1 MSLPH
6 AADAPAG
13 TITGIRPAGTGA
25 LLVELGSLAD
35 VVALHTQL
43 KSHPLPGQVDAL
55 AAAATVLVRFASRRD
70 AVAGLPLLQALDF
83 THADTAEPRTVTIET
98 VYDGADLAEVARL
111 TGLSEEAVVN
121 AHTGT
126 AWTAGFGGFAP
137 GFTYLTGG
145 DPALNVP
152 RRSSPRT
159 AVPPGAVALA
169 GDYSAVYPRES
180 PGGWQLIGRTAAS
193 MWDLSRPNPAL
204 ISPGDLVQFT
214 PIREFLPTTSS
225 PFSPAESRD
234 ADTSSSPEAGLPA
247 SGSGASVSP
256 ASPSEERAGSE
267 GSGRAHLVSPA
278 SPSEERG
285 GSEGSGFPLRA
296 CEEEGG
302 GAALRDDEMPA
313 PTQGDH
319 CHLEITNPGLQS
331 LIQDLGRPGYAD
343 LGVSAAGA
351 ADPRAARQANRLVG
365 NPADAA
371 VVENLLGSLELTAHG
386 DAVLALTGADV
397 PADVIDPAGVRSRPA
412 PHAAPFAL
420 LDGETLRL
428 GVPVRGVRA
437 YLAVRGGLDV
447 DPVLGSRSTDSMSGI
462 GPAPLAAGTRLPV
475 AAAGSLHVG
484 DPEAPVLAAAGVPGT
499 LGNGIEPALLRI
511 TAGPRQ
517 DWFSNGAAAALA
529 GQTWLTTS
537 ESNRI
542 GVRLALDPQD
552 TAASPLTRAR
562 DGELP
567 SEGVVAGSLQV
578 PPSGLPVLFLADH
591 PVTGGYPVIAVVIPE
606 DLPVAAQLSPGDPV
620 RFIFVDPDTLA
631 PLTAEQAVGLFP
643 EGTE

>member
-13 TITGIRPAGTGA
+13 TITGIRPAGTRA

-43 KSHPLPGQVDAL
+43 KARPLPGQVDAL

-70 AVAGLPLLQALDF
+70 AVAGLPLLRALDF
-83 THADTAEPRTVTIET
+83 THADADEPRTVIIET

-225 PFSPAESRD
+225 PSSPADSMEVGAGVG
-234 ADTSSSPEAGLPA
+234 ADTD
-247 SGSGASVSP
+247 
-256 ASPSEERAGSE
+256 GSE
-267 GSGRAHLVSPA
+267 ATDEGIRDVISPA

-302 GAALRDDEMPA
+302 AAALRDGDVSD

-319 CHLEITNPGLQS
+319 CHLEIGNPGLQS

-371 VVENLLGSLELTAHG
+371 VVENLLGSLGLTAHG

-397 PADVIDPAGVRSRPA
+397 PADVVDPLGVRSRPA

-420 LDGETLRL
+420 LDGETLIL
-428 GVPVRGVRA
+428 GTPVRGVRA

-606 DLPVAAQLSPGDPV
+606 DLPVAAQLPPGDPV

>member
-13 TITGIRPAGTGA
+13 TITGIRPAGTRA

-70 AVAGLPLLQALDF
+70 AVAGLPLLRALDF
-83 THADTAEPRTVTIET
+83 THADADEPRTVIIET

-126 AWTAGFGGFAP
+126 PWTGGFGGFAP

-225 PFSPAESRD
+225 PSSPADSMEVGAGVG
-234 ADTSSSPEAGLPA
+234 ADTD
-247 SGSGASVSP
+247 
-256 ASPSEERAGSE
+256 GSE
-267 GSGRAHLVSPA
+267 ATDEGIRDVISPA

-302 GAALRDDEMPA
+302 AAALRDGDVSD

-319 CHLEITNPGLQS
+319 CHLEIGNPGLQS

-386 DAVLALTGADV
+386 DAVLALTGAEL

-420 LDGETLRL
+420 LDGETLVL
-428 GVPVRGVRA
+428 GTPVRGVRA

-475 AAAGSLHVG
+475 AVAGSLHVG

-499 LGNGIEPALLRI
+499 LGNGIEPGLLRI

-562 DGELP
+562 GGELP

-606 DLPVAAQLSPGDPV
+606 DLPVAAQLPPGDPV

-631 PLTAEQAVGLFP
+631 PLTAEQAAGLFP

>member
-1 MSLPH
+1 MSGMH

-13 TITGIRPAGTGA
+13 TLTGIRPAGTRA
-25 LLVELGSLAD
+25 LLVELGSLTD

-43 KSHPLPGQVDAL
+43 KAHPLPGQVDAL
-55 AAAATVLVRFASRRD
+55 AAATTVLVRFASRRD
-70 AVAGLPLLQALDF
+70 AVAGLPALQALDF
-83 THADTAEPRTVTIET
+83 AHADFGEPRTVTIET

-126 AWTAGFGGFAP
+126 PWTGGFGGFAP

-180 PGGWQLIGRTAAS
+180 PGGWQLIGRTAAA
-193 MWDLSRPNPAL
+193 MWDLNRENPAL
-204 ISPGDLVQFT
+204 ILPGDSVTFH
-214 PIREFLPTTSS
+214 PVREFITATIPSPSTSG
-225 PFSPAESRD
+225 AEALGDS
-234 ADTSSSPEAGLPA
+234 A
-247 SGSGASVSP
+247 SGSGDSVSP
-256 ASPSEERAGSE
+256 ASPSEERAN
-267 GSGRAHLVSPA
+267 
-278 SPSEERG
+278 
-285 GSEGSGFPLRA
+285 SEGSGFPLRA

-302 GAALRDDEMPA
+302 AAALR
-313 PTQGDH
+313 GDGIAATA
-319 CHLEITNPGLQS
+319 LEIRNPGLQS

-365 NPADAA
+365 NPANAA
-371 VVENLLGSLELTAHG
+371 VIENLLGGLELTACG
-386 DAVLALTGADV
+386 DAVLALTGAEL
-397 PADVIDPAGVRSRPA
+397 PASITDPAGERSRPA

-420 LDGETLRL
+420 LDGETLTL
-428 GVPVRGVRA
+428 GIPVRGVRA
-437 YLAVRGGLDV
+437 YLAVRGGVDV

-462 GPAPLAAGTRLPV
+462 GPAPLAAGTLLPV
-475 AAAGSLHVG
+475 APAAGNLHVG
-484 DPEAPVLAAAGVPGT
+484 EPEPPVLAAAGSPGS
-499 LGNGIEPALLRI
+499 LGNGTEPALLRI

-517 DWFSNGAAAALA
+517 DWFSKDAAAALA
-529 GQTWLTTS
+529 AQTWLTTS

-542 GVRLALDPQD
+542 GVRLALDPEDPQ
-552 TAASPLTRAR
+552 ASPLARSR

-591 PVTGGYPVIAVVIPE
+591 PVTGGYPVAAVVIPE
-606 DLPVAAQLSPGDPV
+606 DLPVAAQLPPGHPV
-620 RFIFVDPDTLA
+620 NFMFVDPDTLA
-631 PLTAEQAVGLFP
+631 PNTAEPAAGLFP

>member
-1 MSLPH
+1 MSGPH
-6 AADAPAG
+6 TAAGTAG
-13 TITGIRPAGTGA
+13 TITGIRPAGTRA
-25 LLVELGSLAD
+25 LLVELGSLTD

-43 KSHPLPGQVDAL
+43 KAHPLPGQVDAL
-55 AAAATVLVRFASRRD
+55 AAATTVLVRFASRRD
-70 AVAGLPLLQALDF
+70 TVAGFPLLKSLDF
-83 THADTAEPRTVTIET
+83 TRADAAEPRTVTIET

-126 AWTAGFGGFAP
+126 AWTGGFGGFAP

-180 PGGWQLIGRTAAS
+180 PGGWQLIGRTSAS

-204 ISPGDLVQFT
+204 VLPGDSVIFQPVRELISTST
-214 PIREFLPTTSS
+214 PSS
-225 PFSPAESRD
+225 QAESVAAKGGTS
-234 ADTSSSPEAGLPA
+234 ADTDGSEATGEGI
-247 SGSGASVSP
+247 SDVISP
-256 ASPSEERAGSE
+256 ASPSEERA
-267 GSGRAHLVSPA
+267 R
-278 SPSEERG
+278 
-285 GSEGSGFPLRA
+285 
-296 CEEEGG
+296 C
-302 GAALRDDEMPA
+302 LRDGDVSD

-371 VVENLLGSLELTAHG
+371 VVENLLGGLELTAHG
-386 DAVLALTGADV
+386 DAVLALTGAEL
-397 PADVIDPAGVRSRPA
+397 PANIIDPAGARSRQA

-420 LDGETLRL
+420 LDGETLIL
-428 GVPVRGVRA
+428 GTPVRGVRA
-437 YLAVRGGLDV
+437 YLAVRGGLGV

-475 AAAGSLHVG
+475 APAESNLHVG
-484 DPEAPVLAAAGVPGT
+484 DPEPPVLTAAGSPGS
-499 LGNGIEPALLRI
+499 LGDGSAPALLRI

-517 DWFSNGAAAALA
+517 DWFSADAAATLA
-529 GQTWLTTS
+529 AQTWLTTS

-542 GVRLALDPQD
+542 GVRLALDPEDPQ
-552 TAASPLTRAR
+552 ASPLERSR

-606 DLPVAAQLSPGDPV
+606 DLPVAAQLP
-620 RFIFVDPDTLA
+620 
-631 PLTAEQAVGLFP
+631 
-643 EGTE
+643 

>member
-13 TITGIRPAGTGA
+13 TIPGIRPAGTRA

-43 KSHPLPGQVDAL
+43 KSHPLRGQVDAL

-111 TGLSEEAVVN
+111 TGLSEVAVVN

-126 AWTAGFGGFAP
+126 AWTGGFGGFAP

-225 PFSPAESRD
+225 PSSPAESRD
-234 ADTSSSPEAGLPA
+234 AGAGTGAEAD
-247 SGSGASVSP
+247 GSKATG
-256 ASPSEERAGSE
+256 E
-267 GSGRAHLVSPA
+267 GIRDVISPA

-296 CEEEGG
+296 CEEDGG
-302 GAALRDDEMPA
+302 AAALRDDEMPA

-397 PADVIDPAGVRSRPA
+397 PADVVDPAGVRSRPA
-412 PHAAPFAL
+412 PHASPFAL
-420 LDGETLRL
+420 LDGETLVL
-428 GVPVRGVRA
+428 GTPVRGVRA

-517 DWFSNGAAAALA
+517 DWFSNGAAALA

-606 DLPVAAQLSPGDPV
+606 DLPVAAQLPPGDPV

-631 PLTAEQAVGLFP
+631 PLTAEQAAGLFP

>member
-1 MSLPH
+1 MSGPH
-6 AADAPAG
+6 TADAPAG
-13 TITGIRPAGTGA
+13 TITGIRPAGTRA
-25 LLVELGSLAD
+25 LLVELGSLTD

-43 KSHPLPGQVDAL
+43 KAHPLPGQVDAL
-55 AAAATVLVRFASRRD
+55 AAATTVLVRFASRRD
-70 AVAGLPLLQALDF
+70 TVAGFPLLKSLDF
-83 THADTAEPRTVTIET
+83 AHADAGEPRNVTIET

-126 AWTAGFGGFAP
+126 AWTGGFGGFAP

-180 PGGWQLIGRTAAS
+180 PGGWQLIGRTAAP
-193 MWDLSRPNPAL
+193 MWDLNRENPAL
-204 ISPGDLVQFT
+204 VLPGDSVQFT
-214 PIREFLPTTSS
+214 AVRELISTSTPS
-225 PFSPAESRD
+225 SPAESVD
-234 ADTSSSPEAGLPA
+234 
-247 SGSGASVSP
+247 
-256 ASPSEERAGSE
+256 AGSE
-267 GSGRAHLVSPA
+267 GPASDAEGPGRGHLVSPA
-278 SPSEERG
+278 SPTEERG
-285 GSEGSGFPLRA
+285 R
-296 CEEEGG
+296 C
-302 GAALRDDEMPA
+302 LRDGDAPD
-313 PTQGDH
+313 PTQRNQS
-319 CHLEITNPGLQS
+319 HLEIKNPGLQS

-371 VVENLLGSLELTAHG
+371 VLENLLGGLELTAHG

-397 PADVIDPAGVRSRPA
+397 PANIIDPAGERSRPA

-420 LDGETLRL
+420 LNGETVTL
-428 GVPVRGVRA
+428 GTPVRGVRA
-437 YLAVRGGLDV
+437 YLAVRGGLGV

-475 AAAGSLHVG
+475 SPAEKNLHVG
-484 DPEAPVLAAAGVPGT
+484 DPEPPVLAAAGTPGS
-499 LGNGIEPALLRI
+499 LGHGSAPALLRI

-517 DWFSNGAAAALA
+517 DWFSADAAAALA
-529 GQTWLTTS
+529 AQTWLTTS

-542 GVRLALDPQD
+542 GVRLALDPEDPQ
-552 TAASPLTRAR
+552 AGPLTRSR
-562 DGELP
+562 EGELP

-606 DLPVAAQLSPGDPV
+606 DLPVAAQLPPGHAV
-620 RFIFVDPDTLA
+620 NFMFVDPDTLA
-631 PLTAEQAVGLFP
+631 PYTPEQAAGLFP

>member
-13 TITGIRPAGTGA
+13 TITGIRPAGTRA

-83 THADTAEPRTVTIET
+83 THADADEPRTVIIET

-111 TGLSEEAVVN
+111 TRLSEQAVVN

-126 AWTAGFGGFAP
+126 AWTGGFGGFAP

-225 PFSPAESRD
+225 PSSPAESMD
-234 ADTSSSPEAGLPA
+234 AGVSSPAKTGPRASSSGD
-247 SGSGASVSP
+247 S
-256 ASPSEERAGSE
+256 
-267 GSGRAHLVSPA
+267 VSPA

-302 GAALRDDEMPA
+302 AAALR
-313 PTQGDH
+313 GDGIAAA
-319 CHLEITNPGLQS
+319 HLEITNPGLQS

-386 DAVLALTGADV
+386 DAVLALTGAEL

-420 LDGETLRL
+420 LDGETLVL
-428 GVPVRGVRA
+428 GTPVRGVRA

-475 AAAGSLHVG
+475 AVAGSLHVG

-517 DWFSNGAAAALA
+517 DWFSNGAAALA

-606 DLPVAAQLSPGDPV
+606 DLPVAAQLPPGDPV

-631 PLTAEQAVGLFP
+631 PLTAEQAAGLFP

>member
-13 TITGIRPAGTGA
+13 TITGIRPAGTRA

-43 KSHPLPGQVDAL
+43 KSHPLRGQVDAL
-55 AAAATVLVRFASRRD
+55 AAATTVLVRFASRRD

-83 THADTAEPRTVTIET
+83 THADADEPRTVIIET

-126 AWTAGFGGFAP
+126 AWTGGFGGFAP

-193 MWDLSRPNPAL
+193 MWDLNRENPAL
-204 ISPGDLVQFT
+204 ILPGDKVQFT
-214 PIREFLPTTSS
+214 PVHELISTTTPST
-225 PFSPAESRD
+225 PRPEGADADIEVPGSPA
-234 ADTSSSPEAGLPA
+234 T
-247 SGSGASVSP
+247 
-256 ASPSEERAGSE
+256 E
-267 GSGRAHLVSPA
+267 GSGCGHLVSPA
-278 SPSEERG
+278 SPSEERARC
-285 GSEGSGFPLRA
+285 LR
-296 CEEEGG
+296 G
-302 GAALRDDEMPA
+302 DEMPA
-313 PTQGDH
+313 PSPGDGIAATA
-319 CHLEITNPGLQS
+319 LEITNPGLQS

-365 NPADAA
+365 NPSDAA

-386 DAVLALTGADV
+386 DAVLALTGAEL

-420 LDGETLRL
+420 LDGETLVL
-428 GVPVRGVRA
+428 GTPVRGVRT

-475 AAAGSLHVG
+475 AVAGSLHVG

-562 DGELP
+562 GGELP

-606 DLPVAAQLSPGDPV
+606 DLPVAAQLPPGDPV

-631 PLTAEQAVGLFP
+631 PLTAEQAAGLFP

>member
-13 TITGIRPAGTGA
+13 TITGIRPAGTRA

-43 KSHPLPGQVDAL
+43 KANPLRGQVDAL
-55 AAAATVLVRFASRRD
+55 AAATTVLVRFASRRD

-83 THADTAEPRTVTIET
+83 THADADEPRTVIIET
-98 VYDGADLAEVARL
+98 VYDGVDLAEVARL

-225 PFSPAESRD
+225 PSSPAESRD
-234 ADTSSSPEAGLPA
+234 AGVSSPAKTGPRASSSGD
-247 SGSGASVSP
+247 S
-256 ASPSEERAGSE
+256 
-267 GSGRAHLVSPA
+267 VSPA

-302 GAALRDDEMPA
+302 AAALRDDEMPA

-484 DPEAPVLAAAGVPGT
+484 DPESPVLAAAGAPGS

-529 GQTWLTTS
+529 AQTWLTTS

-562 DGELP
+562 GGELP

-606 DLPVAAQLSPGDPV
+606 DLPVAAQLPPGDPV

-643 EGTE
+643 EGTA

>member
-1 MSLPH
+1 
-6 AADAPAG
+6 
-13 TITGIRPAGTGA
+13 
-25 LLVELGSLAD
+25 
-35 VVALHTQL
+35 
-43 KSHPLPGQVDAL
+43 
-55 AAAATVLVRFASRRD
+55 
-70 AVAGLPLLQALDF
+70 
-83 THADTAEPRTVTIET
+83 
-98 VYDGADLAEVARL
+98 
-111 TGLSEEAVVN
+111 
-121 AHTGT
+121 
-126 AWTAGFGGFAP
+126 
-137 GFTYLTGG
+137 
-145 DPALNVP
+145 
-152 RRSSPRT
+152 
-159 AVPPGAVALA
+159 
-169 GDYSAVYPRES
+169 
-180 PGGWQLIGRTAAS
+180 
-193 MWDLSRPNPAL
+193 
-204 ISPGDLVQFT
+204 
-214 PIREFLPTTSS
+214 
-225 PFSPAESRD
+225 
-234 ADTSSSPEAGLPA
+234 
-247 SGSGASVSP
+247 
-256 ASPSEERAGSE
+256 
-267 GSGRAHLVSPA
+267 
-278 SPSEERG
+278 
-285 GSEGSGFPLRA
+285 
-296 CEEEGG
+296 
-302 GAALRDDEMPA
+302 
-313 PTQGDH
+313 
-319 CHLEITNPGLQS
+319 

-420 LDGETLRL
+420 LDGETLVL
-428 GVPVRGVRA
+428 GTPVRGVRA

-475 AAAGSLHVG
+475 AVAGSLHVG

-517 DWFSNGAAAALA
+517 DWFSNGAAALA

-562 DGELP
+562 GGELP

-606 DLPVAAQLSPGDPV
+606 DLPVAAQLPPGDPV

-631 PLTAEQAVGLFP
+631 PLTAEQAAGLFP

>member
-13 TITGIRPAGTGA
+13 TITGIRPAGTRA

-83 THADTAEPRTVTIET
+83 THADADEPRTVIIET

-225 PFSPAESRD
+225 PFSPAESMEVGAGVG
-234 ADTSSSPEAGLPA
+234 ADTD
-247 SGSGASVSP
+247 
-256 ASPSEERAGSE
+256 GSE
-267 GSGRAHLVSPA
+267 ATDEGIRDVISPA

-302 GAALRDDEMPA
+302 AAALRDDEMPA

-319 CHLEITNPGLQS
+319 CHLEITTPGLQS

-412 PHAAPFAL
+412 PHSAPFAL
-420 LDGETLRL
+420 LDGETLVL
-428 GVPVRGVRA
+428 GTPVRGVRA

-484 DPEAPVLAAAGVPGT
+484 DPESPVLAAAGAPGS

-529 GQTWLTTS
+529 AQTWLTTS

-562 DGELP
+562 GGELP

-606 DLPVAAQLSPGDPV
+606 DLPVAAQLPPGDPV

-643 EGTE
+643 EGTA

>member
-13 TITGIRPAGTGA
+13 TITGIRPAGTRA

-70 AVAGLPLLQALDF
+70 AVAGLPLLRALDF
-83 THADTAEPRTVTIET
+83 THADADEPRTVIIET

-126 AWTAGFGGFAP
+126 PWTGGFGGFAP

-225 PFSPAESRD
+225 PSSPADSMEVGAGVG
-234 ADTSSSPEAGLPA
+234 ADTD
-247 SGSGASVSP
+247 
-256 ASPSEERAGSE
+256 GSE
-267 GSGRAHLVSPA
+267 ATDEGIRDVISPA

-302 GAALRDDEMPA
+302 AAALRDGDVSD

-319 CHLEITNPGLQS
+319 CHLEIGNPGLQS

-397 PADVIDPAGVRSRPA
+397 PADVVDPLGVRSRPA

-420 LDGETLRL
+420 LDGETLIL
-428 GVPVRGVRA
+428 GTPVRGVRA

-475 AAAGSLHVG
+475 AVAGSLHVG

-606 DLPVAAQLSPGDPV
+606 DLPVAAQLPPGDPV

>member
-1 MSLPH
+1 MTGTGSEI
-6 AADAPAG
+6 PAG
-13 TITGIRPAGTGA
+13 AIGGIRPAGTRA

-43 KSHPLPGQVDAL
+43 KAHPLPGQVDAL
-55 AAAATVLVRFASRRD
+55 AAANTVLVRFGSRRD
-70 AVAGLPLLQALDF
+70 AVAAAPLLRTLDF
-83 THADTAEPRTVTIET
+83 THGDAGEARTVTIET

-111 TGLSEEAVVN
+111 TGLSEDAVVR

-126 AWTAGFGGFAP
+126 AWTGGFGGFAP

-180 PGGWQLIGRTAAS
+180 PGGWQLIGRTNAA
-193 MWDLSRPNPAL
+193 MWDLNREHPAL
-204 ISPGDLVQFT
+204 VRPGDKVQFT
-214 PIREFLPTTSS
+214 AVREQLTMSA
-225 PFSPAESRD
+225 PAG
-234 ADTSSSPEAGLPA
+234 AAPA
-247 SGSGASVSP
+247 S
-256 ASPSEERAGSE
+256 SEEPTEA
-267 GSGRAHLVSPA
+267 PD
-278 SPSEERG
+278 
-285 GSEGSGFPLRA
+285 
-296 CEEEGG
+296 
-302 GAALRDDEMPA
+302 AAPA
-313 PTQGDH
+313 PHGADAAAAAPGDFTGGW
-319 CHLEITNPGLQS
+319 LQVTAPGLQS

-371 VVENLLGSLELTAHG
+371 VVENLFGGLELTAHG
-386 DAVLALTGADV
+386 DTVLALTGAEL
-397 PADVIDPAGVRSRPA
+397 PAAVVSPAGDRDRPA

-420 LDGETLRL
+420 LDGETLTL
-428 GVPVRGVRA
+428 GTPFRGVRA
-437 YLAVRGGLDV
+437 YLAVRGGLAV
-447 DPVLGSRSTDSMSGI
+447 DAVLGSRSTDSMSGI

-475 AAAGSLHVG
+475 GPAPAGLHVG
-484 DPEAPVLAAAGVPGT
+484 DAEPPVLAAAGSPGS
-499 LGNGIEPALLRI
+499 LGEGTTPALLRI

-517 DWFSNGAAAALA
+517 DWFGADAAAALA
-529 GQTWLTTS
+529 AQTWLTTS

-542 GVRLALDPQD
+542 GVRLALDPED
-552 TAASPLTRAR
+552 PDAAPLAR
-562 DGELP
+562 RREGELP

-591 PVTGGYPVIAVVIPE
+591 PVTGGYPVIAVVVPE
-606 DLPVAAQLSPGDPV
+606 DLPVAAQLPPGHAL
-620 RFIFVDPDTLA
+620 RFVFVDPDTLA
-631 PLTAEQAVGLFP
+631 PFTAEQAAGLFP
-643 EGTE
+643 EGTA